1 MTRRRPDRARITADL
16 ERMWLADPTPLPEYR
31 PVPHDPGPLADLT
44 APALLDL
51 LGREGLEWHARMR
64 RAQGYGMLAAD

>member
-1 MTRRRPDRARITADL
+1 MADRPHA
-16 ERMWLADPTPLPEYR
+16 LPEYL

-64 RAQGYGMLAAD
+64 RAQGYGGLAAD

>member
-1 MTRRRPDRARITADL
+1 MAKRPDRARITADL
-16 ERMWLADPTPLPEYR
+16 ERMWLDPTPLPEYR

-64 RAQGYGMLAAD
+64 RARGYGNLLEVC